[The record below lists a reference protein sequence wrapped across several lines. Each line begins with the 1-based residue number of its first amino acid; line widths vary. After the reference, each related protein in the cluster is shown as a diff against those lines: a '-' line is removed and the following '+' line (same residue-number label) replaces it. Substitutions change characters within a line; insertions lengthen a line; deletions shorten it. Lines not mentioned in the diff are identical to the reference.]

1 VQERNRSGHEVARYE
16 LRYARRGYVL
26 PVAAPRRPVDGL
38 EAEVPA
44 RRVGPLV
51 EAAVGRPVEPRPRAD
66 RGLERAEAARD
77 LVTRCR
83 PTQLV
88 VARVSEAVQ
97 RELVAAG
104 GGVAR
109 DRVAAQQLLAYDEER
124 GLQAE
129 PVERV
134 EERGRRLLVGTVVE
148 GQDGLAVVLEPLE
161 RGQLAPALERLDVLP
176 EARN

>member
-1 VQERNRSGHEVARYE
+1 
-16 LRYARRGYVL
+16 
-26 PVAAPRRPVDGL
+26 
-38 EAEVPA
+38 
-44 RRVGPLV
+44 
-51 EAAVGRPVEPRPRAD
+51 
-66 RGLERAEAARD
+66 
-77 LVTRCR
+77 
-83 PTQLV
+83 
-88 VARVSEAVQ
+88 VSEAVQ
-97 RELVAAG
+97 RKLVAAG